1 MGAGPGCVAGL
12 RRGRPASRPRREL
25 RSAARRV
32 GSVRCPDAQLWLS
45 TSNSARNSST
55 TDSNIEF
62 ASLELQRFWGI
73 SKNDRDQL
81 RTRFGWRWRQR
92 RPLRPSAPRAVR
104 AASRPRRALRSA
116 LLLVVRPDLAGH
128 GHSVLRAPPPGLP
141 ISPVPSAPAGPGPC
155 GPSGALHAGG
165 GGDFALHEAVRGRVV
180 GVSDPHVVQ
189 IPPFGDGEI
198 TV

>member
-81 RTRFGWRWRQR
+81 RARFGWRWRQR

-104 AASRPRRALRSA
+104 AASFDRRFCSLSGQTLPATGTASCVPRRPAFRSLRYPPH
-116 LLLVVRPDLAGH
+116 RRGPGH
-128 GHSVLRAPPPGLP
+128 AVP
-141 ISPVPSAPAGPGPC
+141 PVPSMPVAVGILHYMK
-155 GPSGALHAGG
+155 PSG
-165 GGDFALHEAVRGRVV
+165 
-180 GVSDPHVVQ
+180 GVSSACRTPM
-189 IPPFGDGEI
+189 
-198 TV
+198 